1 MSNITNAQNLLKE
14 SKAFPANILKEIA
27 ILTDLNHH
35 NLARILLARTIKNK
49 KLEKAYQGISN
60 LADYYGH
67 MPQDLGKIRY
77 DIDKKMFKHVKQ
89 TYSNGQDVYM
99 SF

>member
-1 MSNITNAQNLLKE
+1 MSNITDKKDLLKE
-14 SKAFPANILKEIA
+14 AKAFPANIIKEIA
-27 ILTDLNHH
+27 NLTEFNDH
-35 NLARILLARTIKNK
+35 NGARILLAKTIKNK
-49 KLEKAYQGISN
+49 NLEKAYQGIAN
-60 LADYYGH
+60 LVDYYGH

-77 DIDKKMFKHVKQ
+77 EIDKKMFKHVKQ